1 MPTVE
6 ELSVALEEKSA
17 IAEALKE
24 KVKLLEAL
32 VAKREE
38 RLAAVLQVSGDASAI
53 PEGVPGTSDE
63 GSDGLARMASVAK
76 YEGLLNRPGLSEA
89 DRRVVQRVRDLR
101 EGGTNVS
108 LLTEPVLLLLSQA
121 FSVCARV
128 APR

>member
-1 MPTVE
+1 MSTVE
-6 ELSVALEEKSA
+6 ELKAALEEKSA
-17 IAEALKE
+17 VAEALKE

-38 RLAAVLQVSGDASAI
+38 RLAAVLQVSDSAI
-53 PEGVPGTSDE
+53 PEGVPGTSE

-108 LLTEPVLLLLSQA
+108 LLTEPVLHSLSRGA
-121 FSVCARV
+121 F
-128 APR
+128 